1 MEASMSAKT
10 TGEVR
15 EAETRLNPGDEA
27 APGTPGT
34 GEAVC
39 PICEGS
45 GRARGAPCKNCGGSG
60 KIIKAVG
67 GA

>member
-1 MEASMSAKT
+1 MGRDNSRIALVEAAPSIQP
-10 TGEVR
+10 
-15 EAETRLNPGDEA
+15 LNPGDEA
-27 APGTPGT
+27 APGTSGT

-39 PICEGS
+39 PQCNGT
-45 GRARGAPCKNCGGSG
+45 GRLRGAPCRNCGATG

>member
-1 MEASMSAKT
+1 MEASMT
-10 TGEVR
+10 TKNAGEVR
-15 EAETRLNPGDEA
+15 EAGARLNPGDEA

-34 GEAVC
+34 GEAIC
-39 PICEGS
+39 PVCEGR